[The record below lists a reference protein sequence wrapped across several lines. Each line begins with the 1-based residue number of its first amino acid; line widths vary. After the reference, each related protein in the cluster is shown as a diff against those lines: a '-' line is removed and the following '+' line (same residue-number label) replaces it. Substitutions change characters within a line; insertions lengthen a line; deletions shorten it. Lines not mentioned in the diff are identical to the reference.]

1 MKKYL
6 LSAGFLVIGVFLG
19 WLLFADSNS
28 NETANEHNHTADANE
43 IWTCSMHPQVRKN
56 EPGACPICGM
66 DLIPLDENSSG
77 NPFVLEMSEEAVK
90 ISQIQTTLVGG
101 SNFQNSEL
109 ELSGKIE
116 VNETNSASLV
126 THIPGRIEKLYVSY
140 TGEKVNKGQKIAS
153 IYSPTLITAQ
163 KELLEAQKIKGSQPQ
178 LFEAAKNKLKYWKI
192 TESQIQEILSQEE
205 VIETFNIYAA
215 YSGVVNERK
224 VSVGDYKQEGNVLFE
239 IQNLNS
245 LWVVFDVYEKDI
257 STVNVGDIIS
267 FSTTSNPGKNYES
280 RIVFI
285 DPVLNSQT
293 RTAKVRAE
301 ISNTASNLKPEM
313 FVRGK
318 LIGNTFNSSEIV
330 VPKSA
335 VMWTG
340 TRSVVYV
347 QLANTEIPS
356 FEYREVV
363 LGASI
368 GNNYEIISGL
378 SAGEYVVT
386 QGAFVIDAS
395 AQLNNQASMM
405 NQMSKPNEGKTS
417 DVVPDYSSSTPE
429 AFKDQLEQ
437 VLVAYYSLKESLV
450 NSDKEQASIT
460 SNKLLLNLQKTD
472 MTLVKGDAHIY
483 WMKKS
488 NQLTIQ
494 ANSIE
499 STKEIAEQRKV
510 FAQMSLSLIEVIKAF
525 GIGGESYE
533 MYCPMTNNKQGAYWL
548 SAETEIRNPYYGD
561 KMMGCGEI
569 RNELSFE

>member
-19 WLLFADSNS
+19 WLLFAGSNS

-43 IWTCSMHPQVRKN
+43 IWTCSMHPQIRKN

-66 DLIPLDENSSG
+66 DLIPLDENSSD

-101 SNFQNSEL
+101 SNSQNSEL

-257 STVNVGDIIS
+257 STINVGDVIT

-280 RIVFI
+280 KIVFI

-318 LIGNTFNSSEIV
+318 LIGNEVKSSEIV

-335 VMWTG
+335 IMWTG

-347 QLANTEIPS
+347 QLENTEIPS

-363 LGASI
+363 LGVSI
-368 GNNYEIISGL
+368 GNNYEIKSGL

-405 NQMSKPNEGKTS
+405 NQFSSPDKGNAS
-417 DVVPDYSSSTPE
+417 DDVPDYVSSTSKE
-429 AFKDQLEQ
+429 FKKQLEI
-437 VLVAYYSLKESLV
+437 VLNSYYTIKESLV
-450 NSDKEQASIT
+450 NSDNKQASIA